1 MFRSLRPFCG
11 KALAPAGIRC
21 HAVAMKAV
29 AGLLSLTLLLA
40 GCDSA
45 PAPAPAPPPL
55 APATAAATPASE
67 LLLAELPASVV
78 QPPGSRVAV
87 AAPLAGLVR
96 EVLVQPGQ
104 AVSKG
109 QLLAVLVSREALVMA
124 GDVARAGVRAELAS
138 AEAARMQALAS
149 EGVVAAARAEAARAA
164 CTEAEVTRREAAL
177 LLARAGADSDGLV
190 RLRAPIAGRV
200 AAMAIEAGAPL
211 DGQSAPFVIE
221 AGGSRWL
228 ALQIPERLAGTVRPG
243 LVVRTA
249 AGQQGRLETVAAT
262 LDPQTRA
269 FAARARLADDGPA
282 LTSGALLRITLHAP
296 APDGAVT
303 VPAAALVQEAD
314 RTLVFVKTANGFAP
328 RPVTRIGSGNS
339 AVLSAGLKPGEQV
352 AVSNLP
358 ELRAMAGE

>member
-1 MFRSLRPFCG
+1 MRSL
-11 KALAPAGIRC
+11 AGFF
-21 HAVAMKAV
+21 
-29 AGLLSLTLLLA
+29 SLTLLLA
-40 GCDSA
+40 ACDSA

-55 APATAAATPASE
+55 MPATATATPASE
-67 LLLAELPASVV
+67 LLLAELPATVV

-124 GDVARAGVRAELAS
+124 GDVARAGARAEVAS
-138 AEAARMQALAS
+138 AEAARMQALAR

-164 CTEAEVTRREAAL
+164 GTEADVNRREAAL
-177 LLARAGADSDGLV
+177 LLARAGADADGLV

-200 AAMAIEAGAPL
+200 AEMRIEAGAPL

-228 ALQIPERLAGTVRPG
+228 ALQIPERLADTVRPG

-249 AGQQGRLETVAAT
+249 SGQQGRLETVAAT

-269 FAARARLADDGPA
+269 FAARARLSDDGPL
-282 LTSGALLRITLHAP
+282 LTSGALLRISLHAP
-296 APDGAVT
+296 APEGAVA
-303 VPAAALVQEAD
+303 VPAAALLQEEA
-314 RTLVFVKTANGFAP
+314 RTLVFVKTASGFAP
-328 RPVTRIGSGNS
+328 RPVTRAGSGDT
-339 AVLSAGLKPGEQV
+339 AVLSAGLKAGEQV

-358 ELRAMAGE
+358 ELRVQAGE

>member
-1 MFRSLRPFCG
+1 MRSL
-11 KALAPAGIRC
+11 AGFF
-21 HAVAMKAV
+21 
-29 AGLLSLTLLLA
+29 SLTLLLA
-40 GCDSA
+40 ACDSA

-55 APATAAATPASE
+55 MPATATATPASE
-67 LLLAELPASVV
+67 LLLAELPATVV

-109 QLLAVLVSREALVMA
+109 QLLAVLVSREALVLA
-124 GDVARAGVRAELAS
+124 GDVARAGARAEVAS
-138 AEAARMQALAS
+138 AEAARMQALAR
-149 EGVVAAARAEAARAA
+149 EGVVAAARAAG
-164 CTEAEVTRREAAL
+164 TEADVNRREAAL
-177 LLARAGADSDGLV
+177 LLARAGADADGLV

-200 AAMAIEAGAPL
+200 AEMRIEAGAPL

-228 ALQIPERLAGTVRPG
+228 ALQIPERLADTVRPG

-249 AGQQGRLETVAAT
+249 SGQQGRLETVAAT

-269 FAARARLADDGPA
+269 FAARARLSDDGPL
-282 LTSGALLRITLHAP
+282 LTSGALLRISLHAP
-296 APDGAVT
+296 APEGAVA
-303 VPAAALVQEAD
+303 VPAAALLQEED
-314 RTLVFVKTANGFAP
+314 RTLVFVKTASGFAP
-328 RPVTRIGSGNS
+328 RPVTRAGSGDT
-339 AVLSAGLKPGEQV
+339 AVLSAGLKAGEQV

-358 ELRAMAGE
+358 ELRVQAGE